1 MVFIAVNVKLSS
13 FATGEH
19 CYCRCLDIAPRAQL
33 LKKSAR
39 LLHVNNDKEPPIVR
53 LYEHQMHYPG
63 IRILVVKI
71 IHLDEGFRGI
81 TTMRG

>member
-1 MVFIAVNVKLSS
+1 MCSGILKVSF

-19 CYCRCLDIAPRAQL
+19 CYCLCLDMAPRAQL

-39 LLHVNNDKEPPIVR
+39 LLHVNDDKEPPNVR
-53 LYEHQMHYPG
+53 LYEHQMDYPG

-71 IHLDEGFRGI
+71 IHLDEGIRGI